1 MAAAT
6 MSSPAQRLALSLL
19 NAWSNGDQAAIAST
33 LESAAAPRYEDGDD
47 VLELVVAIGAKL
59 RGNSTPEDVRASVK
73 LLSHLARPRF

>member
-19 NAWSNGDQAAIAST
+19 NAWSNGDQAGIAST